1 MTDLP
6 VLLTGRYSMRI
17 EAVGAGGAT
26 VVAPPLPQQ
35 SAAAR
40 RPNLTSAESARA
52 RWTQLIGRSILGL
65 PASTWLLVDLAIL
78 GTGVYVAYGVFP
90 PPAQLTT
97 PHIALWQAAA
107 VYAFSVIC
115 ASLVFGLY
123 ERETIVSRSRTLTR
137 MFLTTGTAAILA
149 YAIIYVVMY
158 STVSRRVSAINF
170 SIFFV
175 GGVGIRLA
183 AWWVVDKVH
192 SGLLVVGPRA
202 LYESFERAQADGLLH
217 EYRLVGYASTEGAA
231 DESGP
236 REFHL
241 GSIADRVP
249 ELGRMG
255 VTDIVVG
262 DAASRGA
269 EAMSWIAPSLQRG
282 CRVTNEAIFY
292 EKATGQIL
300 VDGITPS
307 WFLFADLEVHCDE
320 QATLKRLSDLVV
332 ASIGLILTAPLW
344 PIIALMIRLADGG
357 PAFYS
362 QERVGQNGRP
372 FRLFKFRTMRLDAES
387 GNSVWATPNDPRVT
401 RVGRFL
407 RRTRLDELPQ
417 LYNVLIGKMSVVG
430 PRPERPDIVDE
441 LNRCVPFYAERHLVK
456 PGITGWA
463 QISFRYG
470 STIEDAK
477 RKLQYDLYY
486 LKHTSFELDM
496 MILFRTAGTFLRGA
510 C

>member
-1 MTDLP
+1 
-6 VLLTGRYSMRI
+6 MRI
-17 EAVGAGGAT
+17 EAAGGGGAT
-26 VVAPPLPQQ
+26 IGVPPLQQ
-35 SAAAR
+35 ESVAAR
-40 RPNLTSAESARA
+40 RPIQAYIESASA
-52 RWTQLIGRSILGL
+52 RWTQLIGRSILGQ
-65 PASTWLLVDLAIL
+65 PASTWLLVDMAVL
-78 GTGVYVAYGVFP
+78 GVGVYVAYGVFP
-90 PPAQLTT
+90 PPAQSFT
-97 PHIALWQAAA
+97 PHISLWQAAA

-123 ERETIVSRSRTLTR
+123 ERETIVSRARTLTR
-137 MFLTTGTAAILA
+137 MSLTTGTAAILA

-170 SIFFV
+170 SIFLL

-183 AWWVVDKVH
+183 AWWVVNKVH

-202 LYESFERAQADGLLH
+202 LYESFEQAQADGLLH
-217 EYRLVGYASTEGAA
+217 EYRLVGYASTDGNG
-231 DESGP
+231 DESAPQGN
-236 REFHL
+236 HIGL
-241 GSIADRVP
+241 ITDCVAD
-249 ELGRMG
+249 LGRMG

-262 DAASRGA
+262 DSAAHAAGA
-269 EAMSWIAPSLQRG
+269 MKWIAPSLQRG

-292 EKATGQIL
+292 EKSTGQIL

-307 WFLFADLEVHCDE
+307 WFLFADLKVHCDE

-332 ASIGLILTAPLW
+332 ASVGLILTAPLW
-344 PIIALMIRLADGG
+344 PIIALIIRLGDGG

-372 FRLFKFRTMRLDAES
+372 FRLYKFRTMRLDAEK
-387 GNSVWATPNDPRVT
+387 GKSVWATVNDPRIT
-401 RVGRFL
+401 RVGRWL

-417 LYNVLIGKMSVVG
+417 LCNVLIGHMSIVG

-441 LNRCVPFYAERHLVK
+441 LVGCVPFYAERHLVK

-470 STIEDAK
+470 NTIEDAK